1 MKRKIIK
8 ISFIIFWALIMLI
21 PQAKLAKET
30 EEFTVEEKEYINS
43 HSKIYIAGNANLNPI
58 ESYNS
63 KKNKYIGIVPS
74 IFEKITEISGI
85 EFEYINKD
93 ESWQNYVIENQVE
106 IVSGVLEETDI
117 EQLNLKE
124 KLQVV
129 KVPIEK
135 EYKTIYIAF
144 TQISDETLINIMKK
158 SINKLELMDVQEIM
172 TKELINSNKDNIE
185 EYILLGI
192 RIAILTIGIVLFIL
206 YKKYKKEAKQSK
218 YIDHITKR
226 GNYKNMEIDFNN
238 MITDENR
245 VSYCVINLGIE
256 IKHIEEIYGYSEV
269 GEILKYVS
277 DVIGGYVKNNESY
290 ARIYKDSF
298 VILANLAL
306 EENIVERISNIIDE
320 TKQFSLKN
328 NKPYKVEAYAG
339 IYYLKVT
346 DKNLSQSVYNA
357 MKARE
362 EAKEQGKIIKR
373 CTEALILKTN
383 KNKKLEGH
391 IVKAFENEEFKTY
404 LQPLISLKDN
414 NIVAIEALARWES
427 QQMGLVKPS
436 TFISILQNNN
446 IVDKLDFLMYENTC
460 KMLSKIIEKG
470 QEPVNVF
477 CNFSKETI
485 EKRNFVEKVTRIKE
499 KYELPEKYIG
509 IIISE
514 GNEKI
519 KNVIENL
526 RKEGFSVLL
535 NNFGATRYSFN
546 DIKELQIDYLKI
558 SSTLTE
564 DLSDNRT
571 VSITKGIIDMAHSL
585 NVKVICED
593 FETKEKEQILK
604 QIDCD
609 IVQGKAYYPPIP
621 MEELTQIIQN
631 MVKK

>member
-1 MKRKIIK
+1 MYRK
-8 ISFIIFWALIMLI
+8 
-21 PQAKLAKET
+21 
-30 EEFTVEEKEYINS
+30 
-43 HSKIYIAGNANLNPI
+43 
-58 ESYNS
+58 
-63 KKNKYIGIVPS
+63 
-74 IFEKITEISGI
+74 
-85 EFEYINKD
+85 
-93 ESWQNYVIENQVE
+93 
-106 IVSGVLEETDI
+106 
-117 EQLNLKE
+117 
-124 KLQVV
+124 
-129 KVPIEK
+129 
-135 EYKTIYIAF
+135 
-144 TQISDETLINIMKK
+144 
-158 SINKLELMDVQEIM
+158 
-172 TKELINSNKDNIE
+172 
-185 EYILLGI
+185 
-192 RIAILTIGIVLFIL
+192 
-206 YKKYKKEAKQSK
+206 
-218 YIDHITKR
+218 
-226 GNYKNMEIDFNN
+226 
-238 MITDENR
+238 
-245 VSYCVINLGIE
+245 
-256 IKHIEEIYGYSEV
+256 
-269 GEILKYVS
+269 
-277 DVIGGYVKNNESY
+277 
-290 ARIYKDSF
+290 
-298 VILANLAL
+298 
-306 EENIVERISNIIDE
+306 
-320 TKQFSLKN
+320 
-328 NKPYKVEAYAG
+328 
-339 IYYLKVT
+339 
-346 DKNLSQSVYNA
+346 
-357 MKARE
+357 
-362 EAKEQGKIIKR
+362 
-373 CTEALILKTN
+373 ALILKTN